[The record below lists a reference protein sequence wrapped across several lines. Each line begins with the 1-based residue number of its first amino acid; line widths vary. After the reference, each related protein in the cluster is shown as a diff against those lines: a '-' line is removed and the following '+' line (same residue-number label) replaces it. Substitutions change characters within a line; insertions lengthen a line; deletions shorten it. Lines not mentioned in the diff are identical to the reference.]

1 MGDIST
7 AMRDPV
13 FYRWHKFIDSI
24 FQQFKATLQPYTSS
38 QVIYKMTNR
47 INHYCLKYL
56 SDKDEL
62 YSEYG
67 IRSLSKSDLL
77 YHTGDDYWRGNI
89 WMNTICLSILDMS
102 I

>member
-47 INHYCLKYL
+47 INHYYLKYL
-56 SDKDEL
+56 
-62 YSEYG
+62 
-67 IRSLSKSDLL
+67 
-77 YHTGDDYWRGNI
+77 
-89 WMNTICLSILDMS
+89 
-102 I
+102 